1 MSLNTFL
8 SSIAGEFS
16 GKKFS
21 TEDLLNFI
29 SSGDSIHPGGDE
41 KVGKKVKKEKKEPK
55 KIKMTVR
62 QYMMTQETDV
72 YKVKVTDR
80 VAENKAWNTDH
91 AEEIDAGEEE
101 KKPENFFTVLSSVQY
116 DLTDEEEEH
125 IKEKVQEYNEEHF
138 GNTE

>member
-29 SSGDSIHPGGDE
+29 SSGDSIASDE
-41 KVGKKVKKEKKEPK
+41 VKKKGKKEKKEPK

-91 AEEIDAGEEE
+91 AEEIEAGEED